1 VTSNQDTAMTEDWVV
16 EGWYGT
22 LYGWEALTY
31 CETRAEAVEH
41 AALYDRNE
49 PGYRHRVRRES

>member
-1 VTSNQDTAMTEDWVV
+1 MTEDWVV